1 MGTST
6 AMDERHRHA
15 RIARLRE
22 LAAEVER
29 QAPSQARDMLLDELR
44 SRAVA
49 IETGDQESSMWRR
62 WEPPRPRLSDREA
75 LEHRVKS
82 TS

>member
-1 MGTST
+1 
-6 AMDERHRHA
+6 MDERHRQ

-29 QAPSQARDMLLDELR
+29 QVPSQARDMLLDELR

-62 WEPPRPRLSDREA
+62 EPPRPRLSDREA
-75 LEHRVKS
+75 LEHRIKS